1 MSVAARSLPPNL
13 DPRHCIPDPHSK
25 RQIKRGAPRTFPL
38 PQKEAD
44 AGHFEQPRRRA
55 TGGGGQWVHAVEIA
69 HRPEAAQTTCS
80 AGRRRLVMV
89 PSAIIHQHAVEAANG
104 CSWLQPGRGSHQ
116 DRTTSRR
123 RQRRKCLRWPE
134 KHRQR
139 LWRLASVDVIELCH
153 GLRCAFSEPSSA
165 AAAMHQLSRYEKT
178 DPLQTRSA

>member
-1 MSVAARSLPPNL
+1 MQATLNSLDGVPPVA
-13 DPRHCIPDPHSK
+13 
-25 RQIKRGAPRTFPL
+25 
-38 PQKEAD
+38 EAS
-44 AGHFEQPRRRA
+44 GCTPSRL
-55 TGGGGQWVHAVEIA
+55 

-178 DPLQTRSA
+178 DPLQTRSADLLWVVLRLSAILAFVGTGVKATRVPAICKGSAPVYLSL

>member
-1 MSVAARSLPPNL
+1 MQATLNSLDGVPPVA
-13 DPRHCIPDPHSK
+13 
-25 RQIKRGAPRTFPL
+25 
-38 PQKEAD
+38 EAS
-44 AGHFEQPRRRA
+44 GCTPSRL
-55 TGGGGQWVHAVEIA
+55 